1 MFYQTEKIVLKKGKE
16 TFFRGRH
23 PWIFSGAIASYPASF
38 KDGAICSIHSHSG
51 ELLGHGYFRKSN
63 SLAGRILSFGE
74 EDPWSAVYR
83 HLDQAIHMRDSLI
96 DLNATNAYR
105 VVNGEGDHIPG
116 LIVDQYGEYLVLQ
129 SSTLGIDLMKEN
141 IVSHLAKKGRWK
153 GIFEKSTSTSREQE
167 GLTQNIGLLWG
178 ENKEELTIRENNLHF
193 LINWKKGQKTGFFLD
208 QREMRSLI
216 GTLSKNRKVLNCFSY
231 TGGFSIYALK
241 GGATRVDSLDC
252 SAAALDEARK
262 NFSLNQLNVEENLF
276 IEKDAFDFLRKD
288 PLQYDLIILDPPA
301 FIKRKN
307 DVSQGVK
314 GYREINAQVL
324 SKMPKGSILLTCSCS
339 YYMDEALFRTTLFQ
353 AGQNAGRDL
362 QILKESFHP
371 LDHPISLFHPEGRYL
386 KSLLIYVSN

>member
-1 MFYQTEKIVLKKGKE
+1 MKPGKIVLKKGKE
-16 TFFRGRH
+16 SFFRGRH
-23 PWIFSGAIASYPASF
+23 PWIFSGAIASYPDSF
-38 KDGAICSIHSHSG
+38 EDGAIFPIHSHNG
-51 ELLGHGYFRKSN
+51 DLLGHGYFRKSN
-63 SLAGRILSFGE
+63 SLAGRILSFGK
-74 EDPWSAVYR
+74 EDPWTAVYR
-83 HLDQAIHMRDSLI
+83 HLDQAIQMRDSL
-96 DLNATNAYR
+96 LNQNATNAYR
-105 VVNGEGDHIPG
+105 LVNGEGDHIPG

-129 SSTLGIDLMKEN
+129 SSTLGIDLMKER
-141 IVSHLAKKGRWK
+141 VVEHLAKKGRWR

-167 GLTQNIGLLWG
+167 GLSQKIGCLWG
-178 ENKEELTIRENNLHF
+178 EEVEEITIRENHLHF

-216 GTLSKNRKVLNCFSY
+216 GSLSKGRRVLNCFSY
-231 TGGFSIYALK
+231 TGGFSVYALK
-241 GGATRVDSLDC
+241 NGATRVDSLDC
-252 SAAALDEARK
+252 SATALDEAKK
-262 NFSLNQLNVEENLF
+262 NFSLNSLPLDEHLF

-288 PLQYDLIILDPPA
+288 PLEYDLVILDPPA

-307 DVSQGVK
+307 DLSQGVK

-362 QILKESFHP
+362 QIIKETFHA

-386 KSLLIYVSN
+386 KSLLIYISN